1 MNLDFNINI
10 GRPAASS
17 APLSTEGAP
26 QTPSQPPSTP
36 SLTITEAPTSPE
48 DITAATLPDTA
59 LSRDDDLGL
68 LITTAFDLPPPPMP
82 TFPAP

>member
-1 MNLDFNINI
+1 MNLDFNINL
-10 GRPAASS
+10 GRPAAPAAPVPPES
-17 APLSTEGAP
+17 ASQKLP
-26 QTPSQPPSTP
+26 QPPSTP

-68 LITTAFDLPPPPMP
+68 LVTSAFTLPPPPMP
-82 TFPAP
+82 AFPAS